1 MSDNNLFSVVVGHNK
16 PIIMEIVGSKGQKVA
31 EYVDTGDDKLPYYEV
46 TERVQ
51 I

>member
-1 MSDNNLFSVVVGHNK
+1 MFCVVRRKNK
-16 PIIMEIVGSKGQKVA
+16 PIVMEIVGKQGQKVA